1 MDSTKTH
8 SPIRNNAVCMGNSF
22 ENEVSL
28 DGTLIIKCYLFL
40 NSAEFFAECVQLN
53 KTTPPPHPNV

>member
-1 MDSTKTH
+1 
-8 SPIRNNAVCMGNSF
+8 MGNSF